1 MASKLLVLLAAL
13 ALGLAQETTAQSG
26 RSLEGVT
33 AGDLGNPNDPLIEV
47 PGGGAVPPGSY
58 TLDVVSGSGDG
69 IYPMATM
76 VIVSADPPPAGQQF
90 AGWAG
95 DIAILSNPFLP
106 TTTATMPSMN
116 VSLVATYRDPEGAAG
131 SQSGTVVTGERKTA
145 VVLRAAAS
153 PTPTPSP
160 TPQAA
165 GCKAEIDKDILFEFL
180 TTVTMAA
187 PPKIRPDQTKEE
199 TNLNYKVTATFSATA
214 AWTGTLNVKIT
225 QKFKVTGPDLPP
237 EGKIVEDTVFE
248 AKPVTVSGAAGETK
262 SVPSED
268 SIPSSHFTLV
278 GFFGNNPKI
287 AKAHGGTQ
295 ARVIGRQSD
304 LKLVATAKVVDTSS
318 PPCTKE
324 AEPVTKTPPTERT
337 IFKEPGKK

>member
-13 ALGLAQETTAQSG
+13 ALALAQETTAQSG

-33 AGDLGNPNDPLIEV
+33 AGDLGSSNDPQIEV
-47 PGGGAVPPGSY
+47 PGGGAVPAGSY
-58 TLDVVSGSGDG
+58 ILDVVSGSGDG
-69 IYPMATM
+69 IYPTGRR
-76 VIVSADPPPAGQQF
+76 VKVSADPPPAGQQF

-95 DIAILSNPFLP
+95 DTAILSNPFLP
-106 TTTATMPSMN
+106 TTTAIIPSMN
-116 VSLVATYRDPEGAAG
+116 VSLFATYGDPQGAAR
-131 SQSGTVVTGERKTA
+131 SEPWPVITGERETA
-145 VVLRAAAS
+145 VALMVS
-153 PTPTPSP
+153 PTPSP
-160 TPQAA
+160 TPPD
-165 GCKAEIDKDILFEFL
+165 GCKAEIDKDNVLFEVL
-180 TTVTMAA
+180 TTIIQAKPA
-187 PPKIRPDQTKEE
+187 QIRPDLEQKHTD
-199 TNLNYKVTATFSATA
+199 TNYKVTATFSATA

-237 EGKIVEDTVFE
+237 EGKIVEATVFE

-262 SVPSED
+262 SVDSEG
-268 SIPSSHFTLV
+268 SIPSSHFTM

-295 ARVIGRQSD
+295 ARVIGGTPD

-324 AEPVTKTPPTERT
+324 AEPVTKTPPTERK
-337 IFKEPGKK
+337 IVKEPGKK